1 MNGEVGDLVRELKT
15 LRKGRG
21 ILANGIGERIG
32 AALRRVAGAR
42 ADDSPID
49 LRDRV
54 ADTLRRL
61 ALELPGDLRIGITAA
76 FALSDE
82 VSMPF
87 YQDRVAWAAAKL
99 NRDQRT
105 VRRRI
110 DQGIERMA
118 EYAIGV
124 LREREADADHAS
136 PGWHLEQL
144 FVAVALDLP
153 TVEVLEY
160 RRVVAER
167 DDVRELELG
176 FTLTSPRADT
186 PPDRLAAEG
195 LGLDVFYGGRLD
207 GRRMETTDRVGFRLV
222 LPRPLRRNETHEFL
236 LRVRIPDGTP
246 VQPHYVCVLK
256 NPCDVFDL
264 RVRFDPGNPPV
275 WVSRLA
281 GVFQR
286 DVEDPTPIGEPV
298 APDASGEVVTQ
309 FHDVSVG
316 LSYGLRWRLRTA

>member
-1 MNGEVGDLVRELKT
+1 MNGEVGDLVSELKT

-21 ILANGIGERIG
+21 ILASGIGERIG
-32 AALRRVAGAR
+32 PMLRQVCGAR

-54 ADTLRRL
+54 AEGLRRL
-61 ALELPGDLRIGITAA
+61 AQELPGDLRIGVTAA
-76 FALSDE
+76 FALADE
-82 VSMPF
+82 VAMPF

-110 DQGIERMA
+110 DQGIERMS

-124 LREREADADHAS
+124 VREREAEAGSAS
-136 PGWHLEQL
+136 PGWHLERL

-167 DDVRELELG
+167 DDVRDLELG
-176 FTLTSPRADT
+176 FTLTSPRVST
-186 PPDRLAAEG
+186 PPDRLAAEE

-207 GRRMETTDRVGFRLV
+207 DRRMETTDRIGFRLV
-222 LPRPLRRNETHEFL
+222 LPQPLRRNETHDFL
-236 LRVRIPDGTP
+236 LRVRMPRDSP
-246 VQPHYVCVLK
+246 VEPHYVCVLR

-264 RVRFDPGNPPV
+264 RVRFDPGNRPAR
-275 WVSRLA
+275 VSRLA

-298 APDASGEVVTQ
+298 EPDASGEVVTQ
-309 FHDVSVG
+309 FRDVSPG
-316 LSYGLRWRLRTA
+316 LSYGVRWRFHTP